1 LIAEV
6 LQSHSV
12 QHVRDSSGYLLP
24 EAAGHAAFGPLASGL
39 AAGGDAVDQG
49 NGALRRPD
57 DVAHSD
63 LGRGPR
69 QAIASG
75 GAFHPLDQPGPLQFA
90 EQLGDVG
97 GGDAL
102 AAGNIG
108 PGDGTLPS
116 VEGNVHHRPHRVS
129 ALGGKSHGA
138 PDYSIVEYFCQQMSS
153 LQKLIPENAESAE
166 IFLDNALRALRS
178 LR

>member
-12 QHVRDSSGYLLP
+12 QHIRDGGRYLLP
-24 EAAGHAAFGPLASGL
+24 EAPGHAALRPPASGL
-39 AAGGDAVDQG
+39 AAGGDTVDQG
-49 NGALRRPD
+49 NGALCRPD
-57 DVAHSD
+57 DVAHGD

-69 QAIASG
+69 QAVPPG
-75 GAFHPLDQPGPLQFA
+75 GAFHSLDQPGPLQFA

-102 AAGNIG
+102 TAGNFG
-108 PGDGTLPS
+108 PGDGALPG
-116 VEGNVHHRPHRVS
+116 VEGNVHHRPHRIS